1 MPAPTNLAD
10 WLAYQQTLHP
20 RGIDLGLARVSE
32 VAKELQLGRPGRL
45 VITVGGTNGKGS
57 TVAMLVEILSQAG
70 YRVGSYTSPHLLRY
84 NERLSMAGENASDAD
99 WIASFSAVESARAD
113 IGLTYFEFGTLAAL
127 WQMQRANLDVAVL
140 EVGLGGRLDAVNII
154 DADVSVVT
162 TVALDHQD
170 YLGHDLDGIGA
181 EKAGIARRDRPLV
194 IGDPQPPAG
203 LLASAAKIG
212 ARLLRAGVSFRA
224 EPGEAGR
231 WSYVDETG
239 SRLDLPQPALAGAVQ
254 RLNAA
259 AAIAALRALAPRL
272 MVPEQAIAAGLKAVH
287 LPGRLQQLGGDPQ
300 LILDV
305 AHNPQAARQLATWL
319 IENPRAGRSVA
330 VFGALADK
338 DIEAICTALADCFE
352 AWHLVGLDVTRG
364 LNVQALQR
372 RAATRIDASRLRA
385 SASMTDALA
394 AASLE
399 AGRGGRVLIFGSFHT
414 VGEALH
420 ELQPTPG

>member
-1 MPAPTNLAD
+1 MSAPTNLAD
-10 WLAYQQTLHP
+10 WLSYQQTLHP
-20 RGIDLGLARVSE
+20 RGIDLGLARVGE
-32 VAKELQLGRPGRL
+32 VAKRLKLGRPGRH

-57 TVAMLVEILSQAG
+57 TVAILVEILSRAG

-84 NERLSMAGENASDAD
+84 NERLRIAGEETGDHD
-99 WIASFSAVESARAD
+99 WIAGFSAVESARAD

-127 WQMQRANLDVAVL
+127 WLMQRAELDVAVL

-170 YLGHDLDGIGA
+170 YLGHSLDEIGT

-194 IGDPQPPAG
+194 IGDPHPPDG
-203 LLASAAKIG
+203 LLASAVKIG
-212 ARLLRAGVSFRA
+212 ACLLRAGESFWA

-231 WSYVDETG
+231 WSYVDDTG

-272 MVPEQAIAAGLKAVH
+272 TVAEQAIVAGLKAVR

-305 AHNPQAARQLATWL
+305 AHNPQAARELAAWMM
-319 IENPRAGRSVA
+319 ENPCAGRSVA

-338 DIEAICTALADCFE
+338 DVESICAALCDCFE
-352 AWHLVGLDVTRG
+352 AWHLVGLDVARG
-364 LNVQALQR
+364 LDVQALSR
-372 RAATRIDASRLRA
+372 RVAARIEPARLRT

-399 AGRGGRVLIFGSFHT
+399 AGRAGRVLIFGSFHT

-420 ELQPTPG
+420 ELQPTRG